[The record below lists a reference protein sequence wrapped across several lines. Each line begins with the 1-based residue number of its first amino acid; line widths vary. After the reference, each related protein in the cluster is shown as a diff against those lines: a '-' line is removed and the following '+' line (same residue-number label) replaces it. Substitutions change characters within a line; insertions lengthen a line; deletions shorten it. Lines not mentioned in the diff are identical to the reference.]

1 VRPGDQPG
9 GPAKQRIPAL
19 RGLTEPAPE
28 GVQMRK
34 IVADLFVSLD
44 GVVESPEQW
53 TGPYFTDDVGQ
64 MIGSEMAQAD
74 TMLLGRVTYQTFA
87 ASFAGQAGGM
97 ADQMNAIPK
106 IVVSARLEAADWQN
120 STLVASPAELAVYRQ
135 QPGRNI
141 AISGSATLVRSLLGQ
156 GLLDEL
162 RLLLFPVVV
171 GSGQRLFD
179 TFTERLPLNL
189 LDSRTFSG
197 GVARLTYQPKR

>member
-1 VRPGDQPG
+1 VSLAIRPADLHSSGL
-9 GPAKQRIPAL
+9 PAL
-19 RGLTEPAPE
+19 HGLAKPATE
-28 GVQMRK
+28 GVLMRK

-53 TGPYFTDDVGQ
+53 TGPYFTDDLGQ
-64 MIGSEMAQAD
+64 LIGSEIAQAG

-87 ASFAGQAGGM
+87 ASFANQVGGM

-106 IVVSARLEAADWQN
+106 IVVSATLEAADWQN
-120 STLVASPAELAVYRQ
+120 STLVASPSELADYKR

-141 AISGSATLVRSLLGQ
+141 AISGSAGLVRSLLAQ

-162 RLLLFPVVV
+162 RLLLFPVVI

-179 TFTERLPLNL
+179 KDTERLPLTL
-189 LDSRTFSG
+189 LDSRTFSS
-197 GVARLTYQPKR
+197 GVVRLTYQPQR

>member
-1 VRPGDQPG
+1 
-9 GPAKQRIPAL
+9 
-19 RGLTEPAPE
+19 
-28 GVQMRK
+28 M
-34 IVADLFVSLD
+34 SLD
-44 GVVESPEQW
+44 GVVESPGHW

-87 ASFAGQAGGM
+87 ASFASQAGGM
-97 ADQMNAIPK
+97 ADQMNTIPK
-106 IVVSARLEAADWQN
+106 IVVSTTLEAAGWQN
-120 STLVASPAELAVYRQ
+120 STLVASPSELAIYRR

-141 AISGSATLVRSLLGQ
+141 AISGSAGLVRSLLGQ

-162 RLLLFPVVV
+162 RLLLFPVLV

-179 TFTERLPLNL
+179 GVTERLPLTL

-197 GVARLTYQPKR
+197 VVVRLTYQPQR